1 MFLIIS
7 LIFLFLLHYS
17 FAQDRQIQFDI
28 NCTSDGNNL
37 YYYNSLEYQCQTCGG
52 IKGIDKDICYKENIS
67 IYTFNSINLNT
78 CGNNEVFT
86 ELDEDQYLLESPVC
100 ANTIFDFNDMNNGT
114 YPPLDND
121 NPNDRFIKKD
131 NEELYVFSSSR
142 EYDYY
147 YYSCLQGK
155 FNRSCDFMANLYSLS
170 LYSNNNIVARIIND
184 LNDLLHKEGIL

>member
-52 IKGIDKDICYKENIS
+52 IKGIYGDICYKENIS

-114 YPPLDND
+114 YPSLDIRPED
-121 NPNDRFIKKD
+121 LSIRIDS
-131 NEELYVFSSSR
+131 EYLYVFSSSR

>member
-7 LIFLFLLHYS
+7 SIFLFLLHYS
-17 FAQDRQIQFDI
+17 FAQDRQIQFDT
-28 NCTSDGNNL
+28 NCPNDGNNL

-100 ANTIFDFNDMNNGT
+100 ANKIFDFNDMNNGT
-114 YPPLDND
+114 YPPLGIPREDLS
-121 NPNDRFIKKD
+121 I
-131 NEELYVFSSSR
+131 EYLYTFRDPR

-170 LYSNNNIVARIIND
+170 LYSNNNIAARIINE

>member
-7 LIFLFLLHYS
+7 SIFLCLLHYS

-52 IKGIDKDICYKENIS
+52 IKGIYGDICYKENIS

-114 YPPLDND
+114 YPSFKIADEDLSIRIDS
-121 NPNDRFIKKD
+121 
-131 NEELYVFSSSR
+131 EYLYVFSSSR

>member
-7 LIFLFLLHYS
+7 SIFLCLLHYS

-28 NCTSDGNNL
+28 NCPNDGNNL

-114 YPPLDND
+114 YPSFKIADEDLSIRIDS
-121 NPNDRFIKKD
+121 
-131 NEELYVFSSSR
+131 EYLYVFSSSR

>member
-7 LIFLFLLHYS
+7 SIFLCLLHYS

-52 IKGIDKDICYKENIS
+52 TKGIDKDICYKENIS

-114 YPPLDND
+114 YPSLDIRPED
-121 NPNDRFIKKD
+121 LSIRIDS
-131 NEELYVFSSSR
+131 EYLYVFSSSR